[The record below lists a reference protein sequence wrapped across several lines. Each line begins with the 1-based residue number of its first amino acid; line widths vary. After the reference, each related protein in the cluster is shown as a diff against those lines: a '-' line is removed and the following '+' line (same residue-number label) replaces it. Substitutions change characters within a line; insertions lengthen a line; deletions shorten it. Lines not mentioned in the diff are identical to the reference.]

1 MEAKST
7 GEGLKRVIGIP
18 ALAATIVNAI
28 IGAGIYVLPAIVSI
42 RMGASGILAYLFCGV
57 MLIAIILC
65 YMEIGSK
72 VNASGGSYVYI
83 EKAFG
88 PFAGFVAN
96 WLYSLGWGILGSAAL
111 MNVIADSFA
120 VLFPVFSNPFMRA
133 LLYFI
138 LLGAMVWINV
148 RGAKQSVKVL
158 EYITIIKLIPLF
170 GIIIFGFS
178 QVKMDNLH
186 WQHWP
191 HLNTL
196 GETVLVLFFAFA
208 GFETALGASG
218 EIKNPKRTIPF
229 GVLLGAAI
237 VFLFYVLIQTV
248 TQGVFGSAIS
258 AFKDAPLAAVAQ
270 NIVGPA
276 GTTVLLVAAMI
287 SCLGNVGGDVLNTPR
302 LLFAGANDGLFPRF
316 LTKVH
321 PRFATPYLAVITY
334 AGLIFLFSV
343 SGGFK
348 DLAVLA
354 SGALLLIYLGV
365 ILSTVRLRLKKGPAA
380 EKTFR
385 APGGLSIPLIGIVA
399 IIWLLSH
406 LSAREIV
413 STIVF
418 IVIICLIFFLMKIF
432 QRKKVSVTPTVP
444 IQQAEE

>member
-1 MEAKST
+1 MEPKNTA
-7 GEGLKRVIGIP
+7 EGLKRVIGIP
-18 ALAATIVNAI
+18 GMAATIVNAI

-42 RMGASGILAYLFCGV
+42 RMGASGILAYLFCGI

-72 VNASGGSYVYI
+72 INASGGSYIYV

-88 PFAGFVAN
+88 PFAGFITN
-96 WLYSLGWGILGSAAL
+96 WLYSFGWGILGSAAL
-111 MNVIADSFA
+111 MNVIADSLA
-120 VLFPVFSNPFMRA
+120 VLFPVLLNPFIRA

-138 LLGAMVWINV
+138 LLGSLVWVNV
-148 RGAKQSVKVL
+148 RGAKQSVRLL
-158 EYITIIKLIPLF
+158 EYITVIKLIPLF

-178 QVKMDNLH
+178 QVKMSNLR

-237 VFLFYVLIQTV
+237 VFLFYALVQTV
-248 TQGVFGSAIS
+248 SQGVLGSAIS
-258 AFKDAPLAAVAQ
+258 EFKDAPLAAVAQ

-276 GTTVLLVAAMI
+276 GTTILLVAAMI

-316 LTKVH
+316 LAKVH
-321 PRFATPYLAVITY
+321 QRFATPYLAVISY

-348 DLAVLA
+348 ELAVLA

-365 ILSTVRLRLKKGPAA
+365 ILATVKLRTKKDQAA
-380 EKTFR
+380 ERTFKV
-385 APGGLSIPLIGIVA
+385 PGGLLIPLIGIAA
-399 IIWLLSH
+399 ITWLLSH
-406 LSAREIV
+406 LSTIEIL
-413 STIVF
+413 STLIF
-418 IVIICLIFFLMKIF
+418 IVIICAIYFLMKIF
-432 QRKKVSVTPTVP
+432 QKKKAAPEAA
-444 IQQAEE
+444 IQPAKE

>member
-1 MEAKST
+1 MEGKST

-18 ALAATIVNAI
+18 ALAATIVNGI
-28 IGAGIYVLPAIVSI
+28 LGAGIYVLPAIVSI
-42 RMGASGILAYLFCGV
+42 RLGAAGILGYLFCGI

-72 VNASGGSYVYI
+72 INTSGGSYIYV

-96 WLYSLGWGILGSAAL
+96 WLYSFGWGILGSAAL

-120 VLFPVFSNPFMRA
+120 VLFPVFSNPFVRA
-133 LLYFI
+133 LLYFV
-138 LLGAMVWINV
+138 LLGTMVWVNV
-148 RGAKQSVKVL
+148 RGAKQSVKLL
-158 EYITIIKLIPLF
+158 EYITIIKLIPLVA
-170 GIIIFGFS
+170 IIIFGFS
-178 QVKMDNLH
+178 QVKMSNLH

-191 HLNTL
+191 HLSTL
-196 GETVLVLFFAFA
+196 GQTVLVLFFAFA

-248 TQGVFGSAIS
+248 TQGVLGPAIS

-316 LTKVH
+316 LAKVH

-348 DLAVLA
+348 ELAVLA
-354 SGALLLIYLGV
+354 SGAILLIYLSV
-365 ILSTVRLRLKKGPAA
+365 ILATVRLRTKKGQAV
-380 EKTFR
+380 ERTFKV
-385 APGGLSIPLIGIVA
+385 PGGLLIPLIGIAA
-399 IIWLLSH
+399 ICWLLSH
-406 LSAREIV
+406 LSAKEIL

-418 IVIICLIFFLMKIF
+418 ILIICMIYFLMKIF
-432 QRKKVSVTPTVP
+432 QKKKVPIDTAAAVP
-444 IQQAEE
+444 PVKE

>member
-1 MEAKST
+1 
-7 GEGLKRVIGIP
+7 
-18 ALAATIVNAI
+18 
-28 IGAGIYVLPAIVSI
+28 
-42 RMGASGILAYLFCGV
+42 
-57 MLIAIILC
+57 
-65 YMEIGSK
+65 
-72 VNASGGSYVYI
+72 
-83 EKAFG
+83 
-88 PFAGFVAN
+88 
-96 WLYSLGWGILGSAAL
+96 
-111 MNVIADSFA
+111 
-120 VLFPVFSNPFMRA
+120 
-133 LLYFI
+133 
-138 LLGAMVWINV
+138 VWINV

-248 TQGVFGSAIS
+248 TQGVLGSAIS
-258 AFKDAPLAAVAQ
+258 SFKDAPLAAVAQ

-302 LLFAGANDGLFPRF
+302 LLFAGANDGLFPGF
-316 LTKVH
+316 LAKVH

-365 ILSTVRLRLKKGPAA
+365 ILATVRLRTKKEPAA

-413 STIVF
+413 STLVF
-418 IVIICLIFFLMKIF
+418 IAIICLIFFLMKTF
-432 QRKKVSVTPTVP
+432 QKKKASVTPTVP